1 MPLPQDIKPVNSE
14 LMDTLVEAS
23 KVDWI
28 PQAFDPERAFIKVLW
43 IGSESGSWAVLFRWL
58 KGFTAPQHK
67 HLSASHT
74 FILSGKL
81 QVRDGVLNAGDYV
94 YEPNGMLHGATTA
107 LEDTEYLFICNGPV
121 LFYDEDGF
129 TAYLGWEELQ
139 RLRDQQAGK
148 KKAAKRATPKRV
160 AAKRTAAA

>member
-1 MPLPQDIKPVNSE
+1 MPLPQDIKPINSE

-28 PQAFDPERAFIKVLW
+28 PQPFDPERAFVKVLW
-43 IGSESGSWAVLFRWL
+43 TGSESGSWAVLFRWL

-81 QVRDGVLNAGDYV
+81 QVRDGTLNAGDYV

-121 LFYDEDGF
+121 LFYDDDGF
-129 TAYLGWEELQ
+129 TTYLGWEELE
-139 RLRDQQAGK
+139 RLKQQHVAGK
-148 KKAAKRATPKRV
+148 Q
-160 AAKRTAAA
+160 AAA